1 MKVGDLV
8 VRKGDWVMANAF
20 LEGTELDDTDRQ
32 AYGLVISTGL
42 DQFKEL
48 AAHVVWLE
56 DDEQSIEQQINLE
69 VINEKQV

>member
-48 AAHVVWLE
+48 CPRCLA
-56 DDEQSIEQQINLE
+56 
-69 VINEKQV
+69 